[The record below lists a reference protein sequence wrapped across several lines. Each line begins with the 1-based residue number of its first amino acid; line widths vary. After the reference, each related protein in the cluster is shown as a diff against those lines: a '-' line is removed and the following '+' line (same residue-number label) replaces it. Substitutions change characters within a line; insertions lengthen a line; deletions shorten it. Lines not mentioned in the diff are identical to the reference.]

1 MLCGFD
7 EGSHLFGR
15 WFHVL
20 DRRTSIFEML
30 RFRGT
35 ALKDA
40 DERVKLQ
47 FEYAWRWFDSHAK
60 QRMMMFYY
68 YLVMVGILANAWVL
82 SYDKGYSAV
91 AVAISLMGVLASVS
105 AVCFDVRN
113 RQMSKAA
120 EDILESLETAEIY
133 VATPDDEGSKQMGP
147 LSTDRRLGMREGQK
161 LTLKNW
167 LLKHKFWI
175 RLIEGSFALAFLLAI
190 ALALCWPT
198 R

>member
-1 MLCGFD
+1 
-7 EGSHLFGR
+7 
-15 WFHVL
+15 
-20 DRRTSIFEML
+20 
-30 RFRGT
+30 
-35 ALKDA
+35 LKDA

-82 SYDKGYSAV
+82 SYDKGYSAI
-91 AVAISLMGVLASVS
+91 AVAISLMGVLASVG
-105 AVCFDVRN
+105 AVCFDKRN
-113 RQMSKAA
+113 RQMSKTA
-120 EDILESLETAEIY
+120 EDILESLETVEIY
-133 VATPDDEGSKQMGP
+133 AATTDGEGSNQMGP

-161 LTLKNW
+161 RTLRKE